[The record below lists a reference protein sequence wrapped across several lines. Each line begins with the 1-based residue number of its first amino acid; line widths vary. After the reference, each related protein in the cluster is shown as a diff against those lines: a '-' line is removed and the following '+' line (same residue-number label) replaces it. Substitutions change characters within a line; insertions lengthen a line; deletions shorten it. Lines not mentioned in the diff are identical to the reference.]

1 MSGASRALLTRALLP
16 SDQQIWPVVS
26 QPLLLEYE
34 DVLKHPENVVV
45 HGFSESEIA
54 RLIDAFIYSAG
65 RIAAIYFRTRPT
77 LRDPNDELVL
87 EAAVNGRADWLITFN
102 LRHLQAEA
110 AHYGI
115 ECLRPSEA
123 IQRLMKGDI

>member
-1 MSGASRALLTRALLP
+1 MVTRALPP
-16 SDQQIWPVVS
+16 SDQEILPVIS

-34 DVLKHPENVVV
+34 DVLKRSENVAV
-45 HGFSESEIA
+45 HGPTEDEIA
-54 RLIDAFIYSAG
+54 RIVDAFIYSAG

-87 EAAVNGRADWLITFN
+87 EAAAVNGRADWLVTFN

-123 IQRLMKGDI
+123 IGRLMEGNP